1 MKKRKQFI
9 RVTCIFLVLLML
21 LSLVASVIT
30 VRAVSQ
36 EEIDAL
42 QEEKQALEAKSQ
54 ALQDKVNSM
63 EKEQS
68 RYLDRK
74 AVLDEKIAC
83 TGDEIAVIQKQVE
96 LYAAQ
101 ISETGAQLELAKKS
115 EGEQFELLR
124 SRMRSME
131 ESGTISY
138 VNVLLNANSLSDFLG
153 KVTDISEIM
162 HYDQNLQAE
171 YVNAREN
178 VQLLNARLEE
188 AQERQCA
195 IQEELTL
202 KQEQMEAQTVVAYEM
217 IAAIEND
224 LDTYGAELE
233 ANEQAEAALQKDI
246 DALMA
251 KLAAE
256 EAARKAA
263 EEAARRAS
271 QQAASAST
279 TPPAASSVGATGTYK
294 WPVDC
299 YIITSEYGYRVH
311 PLQQTTKF
319 HAGVDIGAQSGQ
331 AIYAA
336 DTGTVATAATNS
348 SYGNYVLINHGGGN
362 ATLYA
367 HMSSMAV
374 SAGQSVT
381 KGQVIGYVGSTG
393 WSTGPHLHFEIRQ
406 GGSTVNP
413 LQFFSGY
420 TIVD

>member
-9 RVTCIFLVLLML
+9 RITCIFLVLLML
-21 LSLVASVIT
+21 LSLVASVIS
-30 VRAVSQ
+30 VRAVDQ
-36 EEIDAL
+36 KEIDAL
-42 QEEKQALEAKSQ
+42 REKKAALETKSQ
-54 ALQDKVNSM
+54 ELQDKVDSM

-83 TGDEIAVIQKQVE
+83 TGEEITVIQQE
-96 LYAAQ
+96 IDLYAAQ
-101 ISETGAQLELAKKS
+101 IEETTAQLDLAKRTES
-115 EGEQFELLR
+115 RQFTRLR
-124 SRMRSME
+124 SRMRNME
-131 ESGTISY
+131 ETGTLSY
-138 VNVLLNANSLSDFLG
+138 VNVLLNANSFSDLLG

-162 HYDQNLQAE
+162 HYDQNLQTE
-171 YVNAREN
+171 YVNARED
-178 VQLLNARLEE
+178 VQQLTAQLEE
-188 AQERQCA
+188 AKEKQCA

-217 IAAIEND
+217 IAAIESD
-224 LDTYGAELE
+224 LDTYGEELA
-233 ANEQAEAALQKDI
+233 ANEAAEAALQKDI

-263 EEAARRAS
+263 EEAAKRAN
-271 QQAASAST
+271 QPV
-279 TPPAASSVGATGTYK
+279 TPSPSIGATGSYK

-299 YIITSEYGYRVH
+299 YVITSEYGYRVH

-331 AIYAA
+331 PIYAA
-336 DTGTVATAATNS
+336 DTGVVATAATND

-374 SAGQSVT
+374 SGNQSVT

-393 WSTGPHLHFEIRQ
+393 WSTGPHLHFEIRS

>member
-9 RVTCIFLVLLML
+9 RATCIFLVLLML
-21 LSLVASVIT
+21 LSLVASVFT

-36 EEIDAL
+36 QEIDAL
-42 QEEKQALEAKSQ
+42 QEQKEALEKKGG
-54 ALQDKVNSM
+54 ALQSTVDAM
-63 EKEQS
+63 ESEQK
-68 RYLDRK
+68 RYLNRK
-74 AVLDEKIAC
+74 AVLDQKIQC
-83 TGDEIAVIQKQVE
+83 TADEIAIIRQQID
-96 LYAAQ
+96 LYEQQIAETRAMLDAARTTE
-101 ISETGAQLELAKKS
+101 SA
-115 EGEQFELLR
+115 QFELLR

-131 ESGTISY
+131 ESGTLTY
-138 VNVLLNANSLSDFLG
+138 LNVLLNANSLTDLLS

-162 HYDQNLQAE
+162 HYDQTLQTE
-171 YVNAREN
+171 YINARED
-178 VQLLNARLEE
+178 VQQLNGQLED
-188 AQERQCA
+188 AQSRQMA

-217 IAAIEND
+217 IAA
-224 LDTYGAELE
+224 LE
-233 ANEQAEAALQKDI
+233 ADIGTYAEEIAANDEAEAALQKEI
-246 DALMA
+246 DKLMA
-251 KLAAE
+251 KLAEE

-263 EEAARRAS
+263 EEAARRAN
-271 QQAASAST
+271 QPAPASPGISG
-279 TPPAASSVGATGTYK
+279 SGSYK

-336 DTGTVATAATNS
+336 DSGTVATAATND
-348 SYGNYVLINHGGGN
+348 SYGNYVLINHGGGS

-374 SAGQSVT
+374 SAGQNVS

-406 GGSTVNP
+406 NGSTVNP

>member
-1 MKKRKQFI
+1 MKKRKTFI
-9 RVTCIFLVLLML
+9 RVTCIFLAMLML
-21 LSLVASVIT
+21 LSLVASVIP

-36 EEIDAL
+36 KEIDAL
-42 QEEKQALEAKSQ
+42 QEQKEALERKGDELQ
-54 ALQDKVNSM
+54 ATVDAM
-63 EKEQS
+63 ESEQKN
-68 RYLDRK
+68 YLNRK
-74 AVLDEKIAC
+74 AVLDQKIQC
-83 TGDEIAVIQKQVE
+83 TADEIGIIQQQVD
-96 LYAAQ
+96 LYARQ
-101 ISETGAQLELAKKS
+101 ISETSAMLEAARTTES
-115 EGEQFELLR
+115 EQFVLLR

-131 ESGTISY
+131 ESGTLSY
-138 VNVLLNANSLSDFLG
+138 LNVLLKANSFSDLLS

-162 HYDQNLQAE
+162 HYDQNLQDE
-171 YVNAREN
+171 YINARED
-178 VQLLNARLEE
+178 VQQLNSQLEE
-188 AQERQCA
+188 AQNRQLA

-217 IAAIEND
+217 IAALEADI
-224 LDTYGAELE
+224 DTYGAEIA
-233 ANEQAEAALQKDI
+233 ANDEAEAALQKDI
-246 DALMA
+246 DKLMA
-251 KLAAE
+251 QLAAE

-263 EEAARRAS
+263 EEAARRAN
-271 QQAASAST
+271 QPAPVST
-279 TPPAASSVGATGTYK
+279 SVSGTGSYK

-336 DTGTVATAATNS
+336 DTGTVATAATND
-348 SYGNYVLINHGGGN
+348 SYGNYVLINHGGGS

-374 SAGQSVT
+374 SAGQNVT

>member
-1 MKKRKQFI
+1 MKKRKTFI
-9 RVTCIFLVLLML
+9 RATCIFLVLLML
-21 LSLVASVIT
+21 LSLVASVIS

-36 EEIDAL
+36 KEIDAL
-42 QEEKQALEAKSQ
+42 QEQKDALESKLNE
-54 ALQDKVNSM
+54 LQSTVDGM
-63 EKEQS
+63 ESKHT

-74 AVLDEKIAC
+74 AVLDQKIQC
-83 TGDEIAVIQKQVE
+83 TADEIAIIQQQVA
-96 LYAAQ
+96 LYEQQ
-101 ISETGAQLELAKKS
+101 IAETKTMLDVARTTEN
-115 EGEQFELLR
+115 EQFDLLR

-131 ESGTISY
+131 ESGTLSY
-138 VNVLLNANSLSDFLG
+138 VNVLLNANSLSDLLG

-162 HYDQNLQAE
+162 HYDQTIQTE
-171 YVNAREN
+171 YVNARED
-178 VQLLNARLEE
+178 VQQLNAQLED
-188 AQERQCA
+188 AQSRQMA

-217 IAAIEND
+217 IAALEND
-224 LDTYGAELE
+224 IEAYSEEIA
-233 ANEQAEAALQKDI
+233 ANEEAETALQKQI
-246 DALMA
+246 DAKMA
-251 KLAAE
+251 ELAAE

-263 EEAARRAS
+263 EEAAKRAK
-271 QQAASAST
+271 QPVT
-279 TPPAASSVGATGTYK
+279 TTASVGATGSYK

-299 YIITSEYGYRVH
+299 YTVTSEYGYRIH
-311 PLQQTTKF
+311 PIQQTEKF
-319 HAGVDIGAQSGQ
+319 HAGIDIGAQSGQ

-336 DTGTVATAATNS
+336 DTGVVATAASNS
-348 SYGNYVLINHGGGN
+348 SYGNYVLINHGSGN

-374 SAGQSVT
+374 SSGQSVN
-381 KGQVIGYVGSTG
+381 KGDVIGYVGSTG

>member
-9 RVTCIFLVLLML
+9 RITCIFLVLLML
-21 LSLVASVIT
+21 LSLVASVIS
-30 VRAVSQ
+30 VRAVDQ
-36 EEIDAL
+36 KEIDAL
-42 QEEKQALEAKSQ
+42 REKKAALETKSQ
-54 ALQDKVNSM
+54 ELQDKVDSM

-83 TGDEIAVIQKQVE
+83 TGEEITVIQQE
-96 LYAAQ
+96 IDLYAGQ
-101 ISETGAQLELAKKS
+101 IEETTAQLDLAKRTES
-115 EGEQFELLR
+115 RQFTRLR
-124 SRMRSME
+124 SRMRNME
-131 ESGTISY
+131 ETGTLSY
-138 VNVLLNANSLSDFLG
+138 VNVLLNANSFSDLLG

-162 HYDQNLQAE
+162 HYDQNLQTE
-171 YVNAREN
+171 YVNARED
-178 VQLLNARLEE
+178 VQQLTAQLEE
-188 AQERQCA
+188 AKEKQCA

-217 IAAIEND
+217 IAAIESD
-224 LDTYGAELE
+224 LDTYGEELA
-233 ANEQAEAALQKDI
+233 ANEAAEAALQKDI

-263 EEAARRAS
+263 EEAAKRAN
-271 QQAASAST
+271 QPV
-279 TPPAASSVGATGTYK
+279 TPSPSIGATGSYK

-299 YIITSEYGYRVH
+299 YVITSEYGYRVH

-331 AIYAA
+331 PIYAA
-336 DTGTVATAATNS
+336 DTGVVATAATND

-374 SAGQSVT
+374 SGNQSVT

-393 WSTGPHLHFEIRQ
+393 WSTGPHLHFEIRS

>member
-21 LSLVASVIT
+21 LSLVASVIG
-30 VRAVSQ
+30 VRAVDLQ
-36 EEIDAL
+36 EIDAL
-42 QEEKQALEAKSQ
+42 REKKAALETKAQ
-54 ALQDKVNSM
+54 QLQEKVDSM

-83 TGDEIAVIQKQVE
+83 TGEEIAVIQQE
-96 LYAAQ
+96 IDLYAAQ
-101 ISETGAQLELAKKS
+101 ISETTAQLELAKRT
-115 EGEQFELLR
+115 ENRQFTRLR
-124 SRMRSME
+124 NRMRHME
-131 ESGTISY
+131 ESGTLSY
-138 VNVLLNANSLSDFLG
+138 VNVLLNANSFADLLG

-162 HYDQNLQAE
+162 HYDQNLQTE
-171 YVNAREN
+171 YVNARQD
-178 VQLLNARLEE
+178 VQQLTAQLEE
-188 AQERQCA
+188 AKEKQCT

-224 LDTYGAELE
+224 LDTYGEELA
-233 ANEQAEAALQKDI
+233 ANEAAEAALQKDI

-263 EEAARRAS
+263 EEAARRANEPV
-271 QQAASAST
+271 
-279 TPPAASSVGATGTYK
+279 TPSPGIGATGSYK

-299 YIITSEYGYRVH
+299 YTITSEYGYRVH

-319 HAGVDIGAQSGQ
+319 HAGVDIGAQRGQ

-336 DTGTVATAATNS
+336 DTGVVATAATND

-374 SAGQSVT
+374 SAGQNVT

-393 WSTGPHLHFEIRQ
+393 WSTGPHLHFEIRS

>member
-9 RVTCIFLVLLML
+9 RVTCILLVLLML
-21 LSLVASVIT
+21 LSLVASVLA
-30 VRAVSQ
+30 RAVSKK
-36 EEIDAL
+36 EIEDL
-42 QEEKQALEAKSQ
+42 QERKKVLEERSKELQATV
-54 ALQDKVNSM
+54 DSM
-63 EKEQS
+63 ETQQS

-74 AVLDEKIAC
+74 AVLDQKIQC
-83 TGDEIAVIQKQVE
+83 TSDEIDIICQQIE
-96 LYAAQ
+96 LYDAQ
-101 ISETGAQLELAKKS
+101 INETTAMLEDARKN
-115 EGEQFELLR
+115 EREQFDLLR
-124 SRMRSME
+124 TRMRSME
-131 ESGTISY
+131 ESGTLSY
-138 VNVLLNANSLSDFLG
+138 VNVLLNANSFADFLG

-162 HYDQNLQAE
+162 RYDQTLQDE
-171 YVNAREN
+171 YVRAREE
-178 VQLLNARLEE
+178 VQQLNAQLED
-188 AQERQCA
+188 AMQKQCA
-195 IQEELTL
+195 VQEELTL
-202 KQEQMEAQTVVAYEM
+202 KQEQMEAQTVVAYQM
-217 IAAIEND
+217 IADIENNIGE
-224 LDTYGAELE
+224 YAEELE
-233 ANEQAEAALQKDI
+233 ANEAAEAALQKDI
-246 DALMA
+246 DELMA

-263 EEAARRAS
+263 EEAARRAN
-271 QQAASAST
+271 Q
-279 TPPAASSVGATGTYK
+279 PAPASSAGVSGTGSYK

-299 YIITSEYGYRVH
+299 YIITSEYGYRIH

-331 AIYAA
+331 NIYAA
-336 DTGTVATAATNS
+336 DSGTVATAASNS

-413 LQFFSGY
+413 LQFFSGGF

>member
-36 EEIDAL
+36 QEIDAL
-42 QEEKQALEAKSQ
+42 REQKE
-54 ALQDKVNSM
+54 ALQKKGDELQSAVDAM
-63 EKEQS
+63 ESEHT

-74 AVLDEKIAC
+74 AVLDQKIQC
-83 TGDEIAVIQKQVE
+83 TADEIAVIQQE
-96 LYAAQ
+96 IALYEQQIAETSAMLAAAR
-101 ISETGAQLELAKKS
+101 STET
-115 EGEQFELLR
+115 EQYDLLR
-124 SRMRSME
+124 SHMRSME
-131 ESGTISY
+131 ESGKLKY
-138 VNVLLNANSLSDFLG
+138 VNVLLNANSLTDLLS
-153 KVTDISEIM
+153 KASDISEIM
-162 HYDQNLQAE
+162 HYDQNLQNE
-171 YVNAREN
+171 YINARKD
-178 VQLLNARLEE
+178 VQELNARLEE
-188 AQERQCA
+188 AQSRQLA

-202 KQEQMEAQTVVAYEM
+202 KQEQMEAQIVVAYEM
-217 IAAIEND
+217 IAS
-224 LDTYGAELE
+224 LE
-233 ANEQAEAALQKDI
+233 ADIGTYAEEIAANDEAEAALQKDI
-246 DALMA
+246 DKLMA
-251 KLAAE
+251 QLAAE

-263 EEAARRAS
+263 EEAARKANEPV
-271 QQAASAST
+271 
-279 TPPAASSVGATGTYK
+279 TPAPSIGATGSYK

-299 YIITSEYGYRVH
+299 YIITSEYGYRIH

-336 DTGTVATAATNS
+336 DSGSVAVSTYND
-348 SYGNYVLINHGGGN
+348 SYGNYVLINHGNGN
-362 ATLYA
+362 STLYA
-367 HMSSMAV
+367 HMSSTAV
-374 SAGQSVT
+374 SSGQSVS

-393 WSTGPHLHFEIRQ
+393 WSTGPHLHFEIRS

>member
-1 MKKRKQFI
+1 MKKRKTFI
-9 RVTCIFLVLLML
+9 RVTCIFLALLML
-21 LSLVASVIT
+21 FSLIASVIP

-36 EEIDAL
+36 KEIDAL
-42 QEEKQALEAKSQ
+42 QEQKEALEKKGDELQAAVDAMESQ
-54 ALQDKVNSM
+54 Q
-63 EKEQS
+63 E
-68 RYLDRK
+68 RYLNRK
-74 AVLDEKIAC
+74 AVLDQKIQC
-83 TGDEIAVIQKQVE
+83 TADEIGIIQQQVE
-96 LYAAQ
+96 LYAQQ
-101 ISETGAQLELAKKS
+101 ISETSALLEAARTTES
-115 EGEQFELLR
+115 EQFVLLR

-131 ESGTISY
+131 ESGKLSY
-138 VNVLLNANSLSDFLG
+138 LNVLLKANSFSDLLS

-162 HYDQNLQAE
+162 HYDQSLQNE
-171 YVNAREN
+171 YINARED
-178 VQLLNARLEE
+178 VQQLNSQLED
-188 AQERQCA
+188 AQNRQLA

-217 IAAIEND
+217 IAALEADI
-224 LDTYGAELE
+224 DTYGEEIA
-233 ANEQAEAALQKDI
+233 ANDEAEAALQKDI
-246 DALMA
+246 DKLMA
-251 KLAAE
+251 QLAAE

-263 EEAARRAS
+263 EEAARRAN
-271 QQAASAST
+271 QPAPVST
-279 TPPAASSVGATGTYK
+279 SVSGTGSYK

-336 DTGTVATAATNS
+336 DTGTVATAASNS
-348 SYGNYVLINHGGGN
+348 SYGNYVLINHGGGS

-374 SAGQSVT
+374 SAGQNVT

-406 GGSTVNP
+406 GGSTVDP

>member
-1 MKKRKQFI
+1 MKKRKTFI
-9 RVTCIFLVLLML
+9 RITCIFLVLLML
-21 LSLVASVIT
+21 FSLLASVLT
-30 VRAVSQ
+30 VRAVDKK
-36 EEIDAL
+36 EIEAL
-42 QEEKQALEAKSQ
+42 QEKKQVLESKSRE
-54 ALQDKVNSM
+54 LQDVVDEM
-63 EKEQS
+63 EREHS
-68 RYLDRK
+68 RFLDRK
-74 AVLDEKIAC
+74 AALDQKIQC
-83 TGDEIAVIQKQVE
+83 SVEEIAVICQQIE
-96 LYAAQ
+96 LYSAQ
-101 ISETGAQLELAKKS
+101 IAETDRELKKAK
-115 EGEQFELLR
+115 ETEDEQYVLLR

-131 ESGTISY
+131 ESGTLSY
-138 VNVLLNANSLSDFLG
+138 LNVLLNANSFNDFLG

-162 HYDQNLQAE
+162 HYDQALQTE
-171 YVNAREN
+171 YVNARED
-178 VQLLNARLEE
+178 VQQLNAQLEE
-188 AQERQCA
+188 AQNRQRA

-217 IAAIEND
+217 IAAVEAD
-224 LDTYGAELE
+224 LDTYGEELA
-233 ANEQAEAALQKDI
+233 ANEAAEAALQKDI

-263 EEAARRAS
+263 EEAARRAN
-271 QQAASAST
+271 QPV
-279 TPPAASSVGATGTYK
+279 TPSPSVGGTGSYK

-319 HAGVDIGAQSGQ
+319 HAGVDIGAQMGQ
-331 AIYAA
+331 TIYAA
-336 DTGTVATAATNS
+336 DSGTVATAASNS
-348 SYGNYVLINHGGGN
+348 SYGNYVLINHGGGS

-374 SAGQSVT
+374 SAGQSVA
-381 KGQVIGYVGSTG
+381 KGQAIGYVGSTG

-406 GGSTVNP
+406 GCSTVDP

>member
-1 MKKRKQFI
+1 MKKRKTFI
-9 RVTCIFLVLLML
+9 RVTCIFLALLML
-21 LSLVASVIT
+21 LSLVASVIP

-36 EEIDAL
+36 KEIDAL
-42 QEEKQALEAKSQ
+42 QEQKEALERKGDELQ
-54 ALQDKVNSM
+54 ATVDAM
-63 EKEQS
+63 ESEQKN
-68 RYLDRK
+68 YLNRK
-74 AVLDEKIAC
+74 AVLDQKIQC
-83 TGDEIAVIQKQVE
+83 TADEIGIIQQQVD
-96 LYAAQ
+96 LYARQ
-101 ISETGAQLELAKKS
+101 ISETSAMLEAARTTES
-115 EGEQFELLR
+115 EQFVLLR

-131 ESGTISY
+131 ESGTLSY
-138 VNVLLNANSLSDFLG
+138 LNVLLKANSFSDLLS

-162 HYDQNLQAE
+162 HYDQNLQDE
-171 YVNAREN
+171 YINARED
-178 VQLLNARLEE
+178 VQQLNSQLEE
-188 AQERQCA
+188 AQNRQLA

-217 IAAIEND
+217 IAALEADI
-224 LDTYGAELE
+224 DTYGAEIA
-233 ANEQAEAALQKDI
+233 ANDEAEAALQKDI
-246 DALMA
+246 DKLMA
-251 KLAAE
+251 QLAAE

-263 EEAARRAS
+263 EEAARRAN
-271 QQAASAST
+271 QPAPVST
-279 TPPAASSVGATGTYK
+279 SVSGTGSYK

-336 DTGTVATAATNS
+336 DTGTVATAATND
-348 SYGNYVLINHGGGN
+348 SYGNYVLINHGGGS

-374 SAGQSVT
+374 SAGQNVT